1 MKIFINNEPAYV
13 FFLSDVRA
21 ETLIHVYIPNQLTE
35 SEQ

>member
-1 MKIFINNEPAYV
+1 MNLLMF